1 MRTDRLILLIAV
13 ILLVLPLTV
22 SAVDI
27 TVDSITPNTGVNTSA
42 YVPVVITGDKFVDGA
57 PYVVQIM
64 EPDLMCGPINC
75 YSDLYDFV
83 IVNETVITGYFDLT
97 SGEYGVPVGIYGVY
111 ISSEN
116 GTYYKDDLFTVTS
129 ESEPTPT
136 PTPTET
142 IPVISCNDQTG
153 NISLND
159 SFITQSSI
167 GWYWDIANNITKI
180 SNDGL
185 YVLNFDNSS
194 NSFIGTGYAPST
206 YHRLKIYNDTEYG
219 ELNCTTTGLT
229 QEAQHLV
236 INPSTDRKTDLSGL
250 LGYWWIPAGVI
261 ILLLLFG
268 RK

>member
-1 MRTDRLILLIAV
+1 MGKNILRTDRLILLIAV

-27 TVDSITPNTGVNTSA
+27 TVDSITPNTGVNNTMVHVTVTGTNFVSGNLVDIGIYNISYDAGASA
-42 YVPVVITGDKFVDGA
+42 SNLT
-57 PYVVQIM
+57 
-64 EPDLMCGPINC
+64 IN
-75 YSDLYDFV
+75 SEIEAEAD
-83 IVNETVITGYFDLT
+83 FDL
-97 SGEYGVPVGIYGVY
+97 SVGDPIPQAGDYFVY
-111 ISSEN
+111 FTGGDN
-116 GTYYKDDLFTVTS
+116 YDLIFTVTS